1 MPAAARKR
9 PFYLVLA
16 LLGALA
22 LGANGACTGWA
33 TVVLYREPMDP
44 SLAGEGIADE
54 ADRQAVVARFEAYLH
69 ALDAARPR
77 GWPLGIATLIL
88 GSAILVFATR
98 ALGGSGGAR
107 AALVQLLVAQA
118 GTHAAAYW
126 LMPDVLEAELHVH
139 EARQAAE
146 NHQHFPE
153 RARADDV
160 TRATAGMLR
169 ALNPLGLALRTV
181 GSALVVVALTR
192 RRSRGFF
199 DESGHAVEE
208 Q

>member
-1 MPAAARKR
+1 MAAAARKR
-9 PFYLVLA
+9 PFYLIVA

-33 TVVLYREPMDP
+33 TVALYREPIDP
-44 SLAGEGIADE
+44 SLAGQGIPDE
-54 ADRQAVVARFEAYLH
+54 ADRTAVVARFEAYLR

-77 GWPLGIATLIL
+77 GWPLGVATLLI
-88 GSAILVFATR
+88 GGAILVFATR

-107 AALVQLLVAQA
+107 AALVQLVVAQA

-139 EARQAAE
+139 EATQAAD
-146 NHQHFPE
+146 NHQRFPE
-153 RARADDV
+153 RARADDI

-169 ALNPLGLALRTV
+169 ALNPLGLALRTL
-181 GSALVVVALTR
+181 GSALVVVGLTR
-192 RRSRGFF
+192 RRSREFF
-199 DESGHAVEE
+199 DEAGKAVEE
-208 Q
+208 R